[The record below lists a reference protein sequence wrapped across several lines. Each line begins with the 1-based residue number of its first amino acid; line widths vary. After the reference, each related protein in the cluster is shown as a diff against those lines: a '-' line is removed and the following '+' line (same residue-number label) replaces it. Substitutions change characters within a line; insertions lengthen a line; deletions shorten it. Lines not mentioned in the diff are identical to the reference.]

1 MVWRPLLARLG
12 MALFAFGALVLLF
25 VAYQLWG
32 TGISTRFHQEHL
44 RSEFNRE
51 LAVARHE
58 RASRP
63 TPPTTTSPSGAT
75 PPTTTTLPTRGV
87 AAPLPGDAPG
97 DGQPVGT
104 IEIPAIGANFVVVQ
118 GTTTADLELGPG
130 HYAGTALPGQPGNAA
145 IAGHR
150 TTYLAPFFN
159 LNELTR
165 GEPIYITTT
174 QGRFEYQVTDTL
186 IVSPTD
192 TAVLDPS
199 PSPTL
204 TLTTC
209 NPRYS
214 AAQRLVVQASLV
226 SPPAPSP
233 PPVPRA
239 VHRVAVEHT
248 ASHVLAG
255 QSSSAWPAI
264 GWGAGVVALAAGIKL
279 AARRRRRRAVRGT
292 VYAVGA
298 LPLLVLLFFFFQSLS
313 PLLPA
318 SF

>member
-1 MVWRPLLARLG
+1 LGVALL
-12 MALFAFGALVLLF
+12 AFGALVLLF

-32 TGISTRFHQEHL
+32 TGIATRFHQEHL

-51 LAVARHE
+51 LAAARHE
-58 RASRP
+58 GASKP
-63 TPPTTTSPSGAT
+63 TSTTTSSPAAAT
-75 PPTTTTLPTRGV
+75 PSTTTTTITRGV
-87 AAPLPGDAPG
+87 ALPVPGDVPG
-97 DGQPVGT
+97 NGQPVGT
-104 IEIPAIGANFVVVQ
+104 IEIPAIGANFVVVE

-130 HYAGTALPGQPGNAA
+130 HYAGTALPGQSGNAA

-150 TTYLAPFFN
+150 TTYLAPFYN
-159 LNELTR
+159 LNELAP

-192 TAVLDPS
+192 TSVLDPS
-199 PSPTL
+199 PTPTL

-209 NPRYS
+209 NPRFS
-214 AAQRLVVQASLV
+214 AAQRLVVQARLV
-226 SPPAPSP
+226 SPPAP
-233 PPVPRA
+233 PPVSTPA
-239 VHRVAVEHT
+239 HRVAVEGT
-248 ASHVLAG
+248 SSHALAG

-264 GWGAGVVALAAGIKL
+264 GWGAGGALLAVGIWL
-279 AARRRRRRAVRGT
+279 AARRRRHRAVRVT
-292 VYAVGA
+292 VYALGA

>member
-1 MVWRPLLARLG
+1 MRWRRLLIGVGAV
-12 MALFAFGALVLLF
+12 LFSFGVVVLLF

-32 TGISTRFHQEHL
+32 TGISTRFHQEQL
-44 RSEFNRE
+44 RREFNHE
-51 LAVARHE
+51 LAISRRQ
-58 RASRP
+58 RA
-63 TPPTTTSPSGAT
+63 TPTTTSEPST
-75 PPTTTTLPTRGV
+75 PTTTTASTRGV
-87 AAPLPGDAPG
+87 AAPVPGDVPA

-104 IEIPAIGANFVVVQ
+104 IDIPTIGANYVVVE

-130 HYAGTALPGQPGNAA
+130 HYAGTAFPGQPGNAA

-150 TTYLAPFFN
+150 TTYLHPFYN
-159 LNELTR
+159 LNELTP
-165 GEPIYITTT
+165 GDPIYITTT
-174 QGRFEYQVTDTL
+174 QGRFEYQVTNSL
-186 IVSPTD
+186 IVSPSD
-192 TAVLDPS
+192 TAVLNPT
-199 PSPTL
+199 PRPTL

-226 SPPAPSP
+226 TPPAPVP
-233 PPVPRA
+233 PPAVAVTPRA
-239 VHRVAVEHT
+239 KRER
-248 ASHVLAG
+248 ASPSVLAG

-264 GWGAGVVALAAGIKL
+264 GWGAACALLLVGIRL
-279 AARRRRRRAVRGT
+279 AARRRPRRAVRAA
-292 VYAVGA
+292 VYALGA